1 MSMKQR
7 EAVHISGGTSGI
19 NLGIAKGFAQ
29 QGDKVL
35 ISGRNE
41 TRADAAAQSIR
52 SESGAMQ

>member
-1 MSMKQR
+1 MKQR